1 MAFLGLFSVNGRFA
15 VGLGSLAPDPVPEQV
30 ANLCTAPMA
39 LCPNDWVCSSAVQ
52 CGNMWGAVHTYHALS
67 NEDFVD
73 PLISFVGRDYKTMG
87 CVVAGKSRLEYARC
101 V

>member
-1 MAFLGLFSVNGRFA
+1 MVFLDLFSVDGRFA
-15 VGLGSLAPDPVPEQV
+15 VGMGPLASDPISEQV
-30 ANLCTAPMA
+30 DNLSTAPMA
-39 LCPNDWVCSSAVQ
+39 LCPNDWVRSSAVQ
-52 CGNMWGAVHTYHALS
+52 CGDMWGAVHTYHALS